1 LKTSCNRGIDYHSI
15 TTGYLGPSASRPT
28 APGSAMDDFH
38 YENGS
43 LYCESARLRD
53 VAAEFG
59 TPVYVYSRSTF
70 NRHLSEFRTAFA
82 PLDPQ
87 IRYAVKACGNVH
99 LLREANALGAGAD
112 VVSGGELYRALCAG
126 IPAERVVFAGVG
138 KTTREMGEA
147 IEAGVGCF
155 NVESAAELETLNRV
169 AAGMGRT
176 ARAAI
181 RVNPDVS
188 GHETPDKTTTGVRG
202 NKFGVD
208 LEHVPALFDRGRA
221 LDAIDLDGLH
231 IHLGSPI
238 YSPDPYAKALE
249 KILALASELGERG
262 HEIRT
267 INIGGGFA
275 AQYQTGLGPGL
286 DEYAATIVPVL
297 EPFVAAGGQ
306 VLIEPG
312 RSVAANAGV
321 LLTEVLF
328 LKEAGSRRVAIVD
341 AGMSSFMRTAVYDAF
356 HFIWPVEPRDGL
368 VPPRRAEE
376 LELDGLRTTD
386 VAGPICE
393 SSDYLGRGRDL
404 PPLSSGEVLCVF
416 GAGAY
421 GMTMASHYNSMPRP
435 PEVLIDRG
443 EARLIRRRES
453 YADLVD
459 AEFSLAELTEQL
471 AEVANPSS

>member
-1 LKTSCNRGIDYHSI
+1 
-15 TTGYLGPSASRPT
+15 
-28 APGSAMDDFH
+28 MDDFH

-43 LYCESARLRD
+43 LYCEDVRLRD

-59 TPVYVYSRSTF
+59 TPVYVYSRGTF

-82 PLDPQ
+82 ALNPQ

-99 LLREANALGAGAD
+99 LLREVSALGAGAD
-112 VVSGGELYRALCAG
+112 VVSGGELYRALSAG

-138 KTTREMGEA
+138 KTRREMAEA

-155 NVESAAELETLNRV
+155 NVESAAEIEALGAV
-169 AAGMGRT
+169 AEEMGRT

-188 GHETPDKTTTGVRG
+188 GHDTPDKTTTGVRG

-208 LEHVPALFDRGRA
+208 LEDVPALFARGGE
-221 LDAIDLDGLH
+221 LGSVQLDGLH

-238 YSPDPYAKALE
+238 YSAEPYARALE
-249 KILALASELGERG
+249 KILALVSRLRQAG
-262 HEIRT
+262 HEIHS

-275 AQYQTGLGPGL
+275 AQYQTGLGPSL
-286 DEYAATIVPVL
+286 DEYAATIVPIL
-297 EPFVAAGGQ
+297 TPFATAGGR

-328 LKEAGSRRVAIVD
+328 LKEAGNRRVAIVD

-356 HFIWPVEPRDGL
+356 HFIWPVEPSDGL
-368 VPPRRAEE
+368 APPLRAER
-376 LELDGLRTTD
+376 LELDGLETID
-386 VAGPICE
+386 VAGPVCE
-393 SSDYLGRGRDL
+393 SSDYLGRGREL
-404 PPLSSGEVLCVF
+404 PPLSSGELLCVF

-421 GMTMASHYNSMPRP
+421 GMAMASHYNSMPMP
-435 PEVLIDRG
+435 PEVLIDG
-443 EARLIRRRES
+443 GAAQLIRRRES
-453 YADLVD
+453 YADLVE
-459 AEFSLAELTEQL
+459 AEFSLAELTDPL
-471 AEVANPSS
+471 AEVANPPA

>member
-1 LKTSCNRGIDYHSI
+1 
-15 TTGYLGPSASRPT
+15 
-28 APGSAMDDFH
+28 MDDFH

-43 LYCESARLRD
+43 LYCENARLRD

-59 TPVYVYSRSTF
+59 TPVYVYSRGTF

-169 AAGMGRT
+169 AAGMGRI

-188 GHETPDKTTTGVRG
+188 GHETP
-202 NKFGVD
+202 
-208 LEHVPALFDRGRA
+208 LRA
-221 LDAIDLDGLH
+221 LDAQQAARLDW
-231 IHLGSPI
+231 I
-238 YSPDPYAKALE
+238 
-249 KILALASELGERG
+249 
-262 HEIRT
+262 
-267 INIGGGFA
+267 
-275 AQYQTGLGPGL
+275 
-286 DEYAATIVPVL
+286 
-297 EPFVAAGGQ
+297 
-306 VLIEPG
+306 
-312 RSVAANAGV
+312 
-321 LLTEVLF
+321 
-328 LKEAGSRRVAIVD
+328 

-356 HFIWPVEPRDGL
+356 HFIWPAEPRDGL

-393 SSDYLGRGRDL
+393 SSDYLGRNRDL